1 MLGALYP
8 IAATN
13 YPIAFDGSATTFFE
27 AESWG
32 DGAQVA
38 GDAIT
43 LRGNNRLYLKD
54 VGGYAHI
61 DLRGKTLRFTADVSR
76 VPCSCNAALYLVSMR
91 FPNGGYCD
99 IQTQPS
105 CTEID
110 LFEANSHSIQATV
123 HTRRGYGGD
132 STCNQWGCAV
142 NWGNF
147 ATTANGQSTSALYGP
162 HGHIDSSRPFEVAT
176 SLSLEGE
183 LVVELE
189 QNGRRTGLFNRSAA
203 SNPVGG
209 SCGGACGVRDPPNEG
224 APTGLPA
231 EALAVSAAASV
242 AGMVLVISLWGNDDV
257 SRWLD
262 YECPASRRAGV
273 GGARLHLEPS
283 RVTQYGVSRVLDL
296 GATRPRKKSAR
307 CPTDHLRQTAN
318 NVGCPTEEL
327 TTRACSSRAQEHTL
341 PSRPSASRPRRAH
354 RPRRPRRPALALNR
368 HRARSHTH
376 RPARAHARPKTRR
389 RTHHPAHRRCRH
401 RLCSPARRHV
411 HRRRRR
417 RRPRHRPRRHLLRCP
432 SPPSR
437 RHQPASASSASP
449 ALRLL
454 LRCSSSLLH
463 SVLTCSPAACVTV
476 ALRPRQGC
484 TGRGGPVRGADACWT
499 VTRQRARLRP
509 SRSTRQGRPTRPTT
523 C

>member
-8 IAATN
+8 IAAAN

-76 VPCSCNAALYLVSMR
+76 VPCSCNAALYLVSMQY
-91 FPNGGYCD
+91 PNGGYCD

-132 STCNQWGCAV
+132 GTCNQWGCAV

-176 SLSLEGE
+176 SLSLDGE

-189 QNGRRTGLFNRSAA
+189 QDGRRTSLFNRSAA

-209 SCGGACGVRDPPNEG
+209 SCGGACGVRDSPNDG

-231 EALAVSAAASV
+231 EALAVSAAAS
-242 AGMVLVISLWGNDDV
+242 AADMVLVISLWGNNDV
-257 SRWLD
+257 GRWLD
-262 YECPASRRAGV
+262 YECPASRRAAV
-273 GGARLHLEPS
+273 RGARLPLELS
-283 RVTQYGVSRVLDL
+283 RVTQ
-296 GATRPRKKSAR
+296 T
-307 CPTDHLRQTAN
+307 
-318 NVGCPTEEL
+318 
-327 TTRACSSRAQEHTL
+327 
-341 PSRPSASRPRRAH
+341 
-354 RPRRPRRPALALNR
+354 
-368 HRARSHTH
+368 
-376 RPARAHARPKTRR
+376 
-389 RTHHPAHRRCRH
+389 
-401 RLCSPARRHV
+401 
-411 HRRRRR
+411 
-417 RRPRHRPRRHLLRCP
+417 
-432 SPPSR
+432 
-437 RHQPASASSASP
+437 
-449 ALRLL
+449 
-454 LRCSSSLLH
+454 
-463 SVLTCSPAACVTV
+463 
-476 ALRPRQGC
+476 
-484 TGRGGPVRGADACWT
+484 
-499 VTRQRARLRP
+499 
-509 SRSTRQGRPTRPTT
+509 
-523 C
+523 

>member
-13 YPIAFDGSATTFFE
+13 YPVAFDGSATTFFE

-61 DLRGKTLRFTADVSR
+61 DLRRKTLRFTADVSR

-123 HTRRGYGGD
+123 HTSRGYGGD

-176 SLSLEGE
+176 SLSLDGE
-183 LVVELE
+183 MVVELE
-189 QNGRRTGLFNRSAA
+189 QDGRRAGLFNRSAA

-209 SCGGACGVRDPPNEG
+209 FCGGACGVRDPPNDG

-231 EALAVSAAASV
+231 EALAVSADASA
-242 AGMVLVISLWGNDDV
+242 AGMVLVISLWGNNAV
-257 SRWLD
+257 GRWLD
-262 YECPASRRAGV
+262 NECPASRRAAV
-273 GGARLHLEPS
+273 RGARLPLELS
-283 RVTQYGVSRVLDL
+283 LVTQ
-296 GATRPRKKSAR
+296 T
-307 CPTDHLRQTAN
+307 
-318 NVGCPTEEL
+318 
-327 TTRACSSRAQEHTL
+327 
-341 PSRPSASRPRRAH
+341 
-354 RPRRPRRPALALNR
+354 
-368 HRARSHTH
+368 
-376 RPARAHARPKTRR
+376 
-389 RTHHPAHRRCRH
+389 
-401 RLCSPARRHV
+401 
-411 HRRRRR
+411 
-417 RRPRHRPRRHLLRCP
+417 
-432 SPPSR
+432 
-437 RHQPASASSASP
+437 
-449 ALRLL
+449 
-454 LRCSSSLLH
+454 
-463 SVLTCSPAACVTV
+463 
-476 ALRPRQGC
+476 
-484 TGRGGPVRGADACWT
+484 
-499 VTRQRARLRP
+499 
-509 SRSTRQGRPTRPTT
+509 
-523 C
+523 